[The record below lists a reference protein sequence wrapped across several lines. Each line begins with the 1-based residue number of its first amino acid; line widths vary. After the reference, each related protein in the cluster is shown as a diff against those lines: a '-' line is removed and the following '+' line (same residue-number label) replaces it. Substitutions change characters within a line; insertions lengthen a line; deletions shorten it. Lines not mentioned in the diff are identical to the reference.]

1 MNLVRKTVF
10 FSNKFI
16 CLIAVVFF
24 LYIYIKRILW
34 SRERNLEHWLG
45 YVISLKLFLEVV
57 IKRVYIL
64 KKSANFNQVQKSI
77 NSSKQKMQNICNFGE
92 FHISPS
98 FPLSFPFFI
107 NQGTVKRAAK
117 NVQLVL

>member
-1 MNLVRKTVF
+1 MFNSRR
-10 FSNKFI
+10 I
-16 CLIAVVFF
+16 F
-24 LYIYIKRILW
+24 LIYIKRILW
-34 SRERNLEHWLG
+34 SREGNLEHWLG

-57 IKRVYIL
+57 VKRVYIL
-64 KKSANFNQVQKSI
+64 KTSANQLQSTPI

-92 FHISPS
+92 IHISPR

>member
-16 CLIAVVFF
+16 CLIAVVFVF
-24 LYIYIKRILW
+24 IYIKRILW

-92 FHISPS
+92 IQISPS
-98 FPLSFPFFI
+98 
-107 NQGTVKRAAK
+107 RA
-117 NVQLVL
+117 